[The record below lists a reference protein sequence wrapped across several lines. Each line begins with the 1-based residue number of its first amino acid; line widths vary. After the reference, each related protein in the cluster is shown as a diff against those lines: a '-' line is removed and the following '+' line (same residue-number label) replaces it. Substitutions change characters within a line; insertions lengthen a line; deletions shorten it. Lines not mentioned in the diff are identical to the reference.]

1 VGEALDLTM
10 NNLLTSLFE
19 FLSLHDSNV
28 RWVLVGSIIL
38 GMSTGAVG
46 CFAFLQRRSLVGDT
60 LAHAALPGVTIAFLL
75 TQSRNPITILIG
87 ATVSCGLGF
96 LCCEY
101 LIHRTK
107 VKEDSALAIVLSVFF
122 ALGIFLLSIIQRMP
136 LGNQAG
142 LDKLLFGQAAS
153 LVQRDI
159 IVLSSFA
166 ILVLAYIILFYRQ
179 LRVLIFDPIYARTIG
194 LNTRALHTSLS
205 VTLIFAVVIG
215 LQLVGVVLVAALLLT
230 PAAGAR
236 YWTNQLWKMIAL
248 ASFFGGLAGLIGTQI
263 SYSAPRMPTGPW
275 MVVAIT
281 IIFGFSLVLA
291 PSRGLFARWYRNRRN
306 NRRTAEENIL
316 RSMFKFAEAGPG
328 RDLLIEPGQI
338 LSFSRLSSAAL
349 DRIIQRLL
357 KRHELRRSGLHIGF
371 TESGFHHAE
380 ALTRR
385 HRLWEAYLTE
395 QLQIPADHVHA
406 DAEEIEH
413 ILSPELE
420 VALVAEIQ
428 QAEKDPH
435 GKIIPAQRAGKG
447 DGNES

>member
-1 VGEALDLTM
+1 MDIFLG
-10 NNLLTSLFE
+10 NLFA
-19 FLSLHDSNV
+19 FMALHDSNV
-28 RWVLVGSIIL
+28 RWVLAGSILL

-60 LAHAALPGVTIAFLL
+60 LAHAALPGVTVAFLL
-75 TQSRNPITILIG
+75 THSRDPITILIG
-87 ATVSCGLGF
+87 AAISCGLGF

-107 VKEDSALAIVLSVFF
+107 IKEDSALAIVLSLFF

-159 IVLSSFA
+159 VILSLFA
-166 ILVLAYIILFYRQ
+166 ILVMAYIVLSYRQ
-179 LRVLIFDPIYARTIG
+179 LRVIIFDPLYASTIG
-194 LNTRALHTSLS
+194 LHTKLLHASLS
-205 VTLIFAVVIG
+205 LTLILAVVIG

-230 PAAGAR
+230 PAAAAR
-236 YWTNQLWKMIAL
+236 YWTNQLWKMLAL
-248 ASFFGGLAGLIGTQI
+248 AALFGGLAGLIGTQI

-281 IIFGFSLVLA
+281 IIFAFSLIAA
-291 PSRGLFARWYRNRRN
+291 PSRGLFARWYRSRRHL
-306 NRRTAEENIL
+306 RRIAEENVL

-328 RDLLIEPGQI
+328 KEILIEPGQI
-338 LSFSRLSSAAL
+338 LSFRKFSSATL

-357 KRHELRRSGLHIGF
+357 KRQELRRSGLYIGF
-371 TESGFHHAE
+371 TESGFRRAE
-380 ALTRR
+380 SLTRR

-420 VALVAEIQ
+420 TALVAEIQ
-428 QAEKDPH
+428 QVVKDPH
-435 GKIIPAQRAGKG
+435 GKIIPSPRANNG
-447 DGNES
+447 DNNES